1 MLNGQVVIAEGLT
14 KKYPMGLSP
23 VIAVND
29 VSLTIKQ
36 GEFLVIV
43 GPSGSGKTTLLNLL
57 GTLDT
62 PTSGRLIVGGVDTSA
77 LSGNRL
83 SDFRRENIGFVFQL
97 FNLIPVLNALE
108 NVKLPLLPYSKGS
121 MLELRARRLLEAV
134 GLDDRLHHLPGQ
146 LSGGEQQR
154 VAVARALIN
163 QPKLILADE
172 PTGNLDSEAGEE
184 IVTLLH
190 SLTKEQG
197 LTVVLATHNAGILR
211 RADRVIHLQDGR
223 LNLFHP
229 S

>member
-14 KKYPMGLSP
+14 KKYSMGLSP